1 MKQGITPLTQHMP
14 PYIQRLGG
22 LALLAVTLA
31 AAPLAGSA
39 DPLDEAYSTQEQTV
53 TKGKKSQQRV
63 EQLDEQTQTLLNEFR
78 EASMELENLRV
89 YHRQL
94 NKLIDSQ
101 EQEKRELAQ
110 QLKEIEVTQRNIL
123 PLMLRMLDVLE
134 RFVALDA
141 PFLQEERS
149 LRANQLREL
158 MDRSDVTLAEKYRR
172 LLDAYLVE
180 VDYGRTLEAYTAPQ
194 QIAGETRTV
203 DFLRFGRLGFYYL
216 TLDGSEAG
224 FWDRDAK
231 RWEKL
236 PESYRS
242 AIEQGIRIAKK
253 QAAPDLLK
261 LPVRAPEEAR

>member
-1 MKQGITPLTQHMP
+1 MKQGITHPTRHVSPRANKLSLT
-14 PYIQRLGG
+14 
-22 LALLAVTLA
+22 LLAAMLT
-31 AAPLAGSA
+31 APALEGFA
-39 DPLDEAYSTQEQTV
+39 DPLEKAFDTQEQTV
-53 TKGKKSQQRV
+53 AKGKQSQRRV

-78 EASMELENLRV
+78 ESSMELENLRV

-101 EQEKRELAQ
+101 EQEKQELLQ
-110 QLKEIEVTQRNIL
+110 QLEEIEITQRNIL

-134 RFVALDA
+134 RFIALDA
-141 PFLQEERS
+141 PFLREERT
-149 LRANQLREL
+149 LRVNQLREL

-194 QIAGETRTV
+194 QMAGENRTV

-216 TLDGSEAG
+216 TLDGGEAG
-224 FWDRDAK
+224 FWNRKEK
-231 RWEKL
+231 RWETL
-236 PESYRS
+236 PESYCS

-261 LPVRAPEEAR
+261 LPVSAPEEAR